1 MDVIVIPPPPAG
13 SWGEKK
19 WLQGLIW
26 MSSVLGD
33 GGGGECII
41 KACNVSKVQQSEMGD
56 TIVELNATGMIFC
69 CYLLLGRN
77 CISSNHI

>member
-1 MDVIVIPPPPAG
+1 MDVIVIPPPPPALG
-13 SWGEKK
+13 RKK
-19 WLQGLIW
+19 WLKGLIW
-26 MSSVLGD
+26 MSAVIGD

-69 CYLLLGRN
+69 CYLLLDTN
-77 CISSNHI
+77 